1 MNSLFTAKSEV
12 SLGAHQQENGH
23 RGGTHNRVL
32 FGYKDGEA
40 VMLRE
45 MEEEG
50 LNIISIIWPQKDKNQ
65 QKNINQ

>member
-1 MNSLFTAKSEV
+1 MPINKRMD
-12 SLGAHQQENGH
+12 

-32 FGYKDGEA
+32 FSYKDGEA

-50 LNIISIIWPQKDKNQ
+50 LNIISIIQPQKDKNQ
-65 QKNINQ
+65 QKKISR